1 MENPGWEFRTI
12 LSDINS
18 GGPEKEPPLR
28 YTVIYCYFSISEILR
43 WMNSVRFC
51 P

>member
-18 GGPEKEPPLR
+18 GGPEKE
-28 YTVIYCYFSISEILR
+28 TAASIYGNLLLFLDQ
-43 WMNSVRFC
+43 
-51 P
+51 